1 MRLGQASA
9 RQIEDPDSDA
19 ISIGGRST
27 FGDTREVRL
36 SFVAIVEDD
45 ESVRESLEGLL
56 ESAGYDAILYTSAED
71 FLSSCR
77 LGDIICLISDIGLP
91 GMNGI
96 ELLRAVRTR
105 RPELP
110 VIIITGRLEPTVLQ
124 AALNAGARHV
134 FRKPLGGADLI
145 EAIAAAR

>member
-1 MRLGQASA
+1 
-9 RQIEDPDSDA
+9 
-19 ISIGGRST
+19 
-27 FGDTREVRL
+27 L